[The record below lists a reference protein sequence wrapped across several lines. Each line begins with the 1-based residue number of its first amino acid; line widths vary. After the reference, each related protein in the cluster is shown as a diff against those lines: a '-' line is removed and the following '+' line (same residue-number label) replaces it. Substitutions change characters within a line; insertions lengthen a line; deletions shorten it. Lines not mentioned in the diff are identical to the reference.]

1 MKKML
6 KQFLICLAVLSF
18 GSSLVASSEKTF
30 LMPRSFNTNLAMEY
44 TTWHDLVF
52 NYPYKNQSNLQF
64 TPFYQASTEG
74 SDIGE
79 YFGVG
84 NSKNSFKIFT
94 QAEVNAGTADVI
106 NRYLIHDHQNNLHQ
120 NIDGTVVLTPKQRA
134 GGLRIDFFQHLNF
147 PFKKMFFK
155 ASMPLV
161 YVENDLNYEVKDV
174 ENDPKQTILSF
185 FKGETIEQDAINKQD
200 ALTHAK
206 LPESKKSKF
215 GVADIDIALGY
226 KIIAKENKHL
236 FLNAAV
242 TIPTGTRTRGE
253 YLFEPLYGNGH
264 HVALGLGLDAAFRLW
279 KKQRH
284 SGKIFFAVNY
294 RYLFEGTEKRTIPLN
309 KVGYKAAHYYLT
321 AKKDDVI
328 GTALTPAANI
338 LTQDVSVRPGN
349 QFDAIAMFNF
359 KSKRFLL
366 DIGYNL
372 YTRETESISLKGQWK
387 DDEYG
392 VVKNDFNVTADASHP
407 FNPTSVH
414 AEFAINNDI
423 LDIQGAAT
431 PSQLTHKL
439 FGGVGYKFTII
450 NNPSTVGIGGS
461 YEFVN
466 SNNALENYAIWAKLG
481 LSF

>member
-6 KQFLICLAVLSF
+6 KQFLICLVIFSYAT
-18 GSSLVASSEKTF
+18 SLTASSKKTF

-52 NYPYKNQSNLQF
+52 NYPYKNQTNLQF

-84 NSKNSFKIFT
+84 NGKNSFKIFT
-94 QAEVNAGTADVI
+94 QTEVNAGTADVR
-106 NRYLIHDHQNNLHQ
+106 NRFLIHNQDIANDTR
-120 NIDGTVVLTPKQRA
+120 DGTVVLTPKQRA

-155 ASMPLV
+155 ASAPIV
-161 YVENDLNYEVKDV
+161 YIENDLNYEVKDV
-174 ENDPKQTILSF
+174 ENDPNSTILSF
-185 FKGETIEQDAINKQD
+185 FKGETITQDATNKQD

-206 LPESKKSKF
+206 LPSSKKSKF

-226 KIIAKENKHL
+226 KIIAEENKHL
-236 FLNAAV
+236 FLNAGV

-253 YLFEPLYGNGH
+253 YLFEPVYGNGH

-309 KVGYKAAHYYLT
+309 KVDYKAAHYYLT
-321 AKKDDVI
+321 AKKDDI
-328 GTALTPAANI
+328 TGTALTPAANI

-372 YTRETESISLKGQWK
+372 YTKETESVSLKGTWL
-387 DDEYG
+387 DDTYA
-392 VVKNDFNVTADASHP
+392 VVTADFNVNTAGLHP
-407 FNPTSVH
+407 FVPTSAN
-414 AEFAINNDI
+414 AEFRINNDT

-439 FGGVGYKFTII
+439 FGGIGYKFTII
-450 NNPSTVGIGGS
+450 NYPSTIGIGGS

-466 SNNALENYAIWAKLG
+466 SNNALENYAIWTKLG